1 MPPAALARRAAWPA
15 LAALVSVTPPLAVL
29 ASGHSLVWRDTAQL
43 MGPLRPA
50 IVAALRSGHL
60 PTWNPWEGTGQP
72 LLGQYLHGLLHPV
85 SLAVAAVTDSM
96 DALLVAMVAFAAAG
110 AWAAARTLRASPL
123 AALGTGLAY
132 GLSGYVLGMTSNTQ
146 YLLSSATGPWAV
158 AGLVLAATSARGWLA
173 AAAGVAA
180 LALSGDPGAIIAYG
194 ALGLVLAATEAGPRR
209 AWPALAGAA
218 AGVALAAVQLVPTA
232 VALSDSLRGLGVL
245 SDADRLRWAL
255 APWRLLEL
263 VAPGLAVGLPRSYD
277 APVFAALDGSTPDR
291 FPFAPSVYVG
301 TVVVALAAAGM
312 LRDRRGKVLA
322 GLAAVLLWLALG
334 HWLGAQQ
341 ALAWV
346 PVWGTLRYWEK
357 LVAPLT
363 LVLAL
368 AAAAGVDAL
377 AEPDGRRRLLRV
389 CGRGTLGLAIA
400 AGPYLFG
407 SLSHAGGAS
416 VSERA
421 LIGLAHALLGLAL
434 LAGGLFVP
442 ARWTAVAAVAA
453 IGLTGLA
460 ASPFALHP
468 GSRAALD
475 ARPPALDAD
484 PPGPRLAAPLGC
496 DYLAGAGALDAADL
510 LALCE
515 RRSGRPSTNAA
526 SRTDSFPTYSA
537 LAPRRWE
544 SVLGAGPYF
553 WDIARRFSTT
563 HVVSRLPASEAEARA
578 LEAATALAGPALR
591 LDGGNLLVFPLP
603 HRPWASFAPAVVPAS
618 GPEAAAEALRAR
630 ARGGL
635 AGRGARGP
643 GAGGRRAGPH
653 PGPRARGRAPLGRGG
668 GRGGRGARRERRV
681 GAGVARA
688 AIDGQEVAVLP
699 ADLLVR
705 AVAWLR
711 RTAPPGDVVRG
722 ARPPG
727 RPGRLARRARRVRR
741 RVVVAA
747 PPGRGRGS
755 AGPRPVGCARRC
767 PPALTLPT
775 ARAVRFAARDYVT
788 GDAFEVA
795 DCGACGLAVTLPTPA
810 DLGRYYPAAY
820 YGAAGERRFPAPSNG
835 FRGSF
840 TAPAPRR

>member
-1 MPPAALARRAAWPA
+1 MPPAPSARRAALAAAAWPLTAA
-15 LAALVSVTPPLAVL
+15 LASIAPLLAVL

-50 IVAALRSGHL
+50 IVAALRAGHL

-72 LLGQYLHGLLHPV
+72 LLGQYLHGLLHPL

-123 AALGTGLAY
+123 AALAAGLAY
-132 GLSGYVLGMTSNTQ
+132 GLSGYVLGMTSNAQ

-158 AGLVLAATSARGWLA
+158 AGLVLAATSPRGWLA
-173 AAAGVAA
+173 AATGVAA
-180 LALSGDPGAIIAYG
+180 LALSGDPGAVIAFG
-194 ALGLVLAATEAGPRR
+194 AVGLALAAAEAGLRR

-255 APWRLLEL
+255 APKRLLEL
-263 VAPGLAVGLPRSYD
+263 AAPGLAVGIPSSYE

-301 TVVVALAAAGM
+301 AVVMALAAAGM

-322 GLAAVLLWLALG
+322 ALAAMLLWLALG

-341 ALAWV
+341 ALSWV

-363 LVLAL
+363 LVLGL
-368 AAAAGVDAL
+368 AAAAGVDGLEA
-377 AEPDGRRRLLRV
+377 PDGRQRLRRL
-389 CGRGTLGLAIA
+389 CGRLALGLAIA
-400 AGPYLFG
+400 AGPYLLG
-407 SLSHAGGAS
+407 WLSHGGGAP

-421 LIGLAHALLGLAL
+421 LVGVAHALGGLAL
-434 LAGGLFVP
+434 LAGGLLAP
-442 ARWTAVAAVAA
+442 TRWTTAAAVAA
-453 IGLTGLA
+453 IAITGAA
-460 ASPFALHP
+460 ASPFALHA

-475 ARPPALDAD
+475 TRPPALDAA
-484 PPGPRLAAPLGC
+484 PPGARLAAPLGC
-496 DYLAGAGALDAADL
+496 DFPGGAGALDAADL

-553 WDIARRFSTT
+553 WELARRFSTT
-563 HVVSRLPASEAEARA
+563 HVVSRLPANDAEARA

-591 LDGGNLLVFPLP
+591 LDGGGLLVFPLP

-618 GPEAAAEALRAR
+618 GPDTAAEALGRV
-630 ARGGL
+630 L
-635 AGRGARGP
+635 EAGSPAVVVEGQAPDGTSPGRVLDLGREDVHLWVEAETAGP
-643 GAGGRRAGPH
+643 GVLVVNDAWAPGWRAT
-653 PGPRARGRAPLGRGG
+653 
-668 GRGGRGARRERRV
+668 
-681 GAGVARA
+681 
-688 AIDGQEVAVLP
+688 IDGREVAILP

-705 AVAWLR
+705 AVAWPAGRHRLEMWYEAPGLRAGQAISLTALLACAAALWWQHR
-711 RTAPPGDVVRG
+711 RTAAVD
-722 ARPPG
+722 
-727 RPGRLARRARRVRR
+727 RPG
-741 RVVVAA
+741 
-747 PPGRGRGS
+747 
-755 AGPRPVGCARRC
+755 
-767 PPALTLPT
+767 PT
-775 ARAVRFAARDYVT
+775 R
-788 GDAFEVA
+788 
-795 DCGACGLAVTLPTPA
+795 
-810 DLGRYYPAAY
+810 
-820 YGAAGERRFPAPSNG
+820 
-835 FRGSF
+835 
-840 TAPAPRR
+840 